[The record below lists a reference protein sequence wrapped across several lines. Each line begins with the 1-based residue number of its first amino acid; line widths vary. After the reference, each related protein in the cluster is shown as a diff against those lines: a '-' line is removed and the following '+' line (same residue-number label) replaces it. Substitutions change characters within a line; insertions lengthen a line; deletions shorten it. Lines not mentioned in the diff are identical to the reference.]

1 MKRLLFQAVAIAAL
15 TMPAVAVA
23 EPSRSDSQEEVLVRR
38 ILSRYA
44 RCLIKSDPRGV
55 QSALLADPNS
65 GQFERWRGQLRGECM
80 TVPREGYHVYP
91 DGTRLRFVLA
101 DDLIRQTKAKIAPSD
116 LAALPPLL
124 HPSASARPA
133 SRGKNVPIDPMLTF
147 LSPLGECIVRAQPA
161 NAAALLQTK
170 LSTAAESASTEV
182 LLRDVSACTGGR
194 RLEIDTATFRGAI
207 ALGYFRLA
215 KAASRQGV
223 AK

>member
-1 MKRLLFQAVAIAAL
+1 MRGLLLQAVMIAAL
-15 TMPAVAVA
+15 STPAVAVA

-38 ILSRYA
+38 VLTRYA

-91 DGTRLRFVLA
+91 DSTQLRFVLA
-101 DDLIRQTKAKIAPSD
+101 DDLIRQSKAKLVPSE
-116 LAALPPLL
+116 LAKLPPLL
-124 HPSASARPA
+124 HPKKPSA
-133 SRGKNVPIDPMLTF
+133 DPLLTF
-147 LSPLGECIVRAQPA
+147 LSPLGECIVRADPA

-170 LSTAAESASTEV
+170 HNTAAEIASTDV
-182 LLRDVSACTGGR
+182 LLRGVSSCTGGR
-194 RLEIDTATFRGAI
+194 RVQIDTATFRGAV

-215 KAASRQGV
+215 KAAGAQ
-223 AK
+223 K